1 MALNGFLFLLKEIS
15 NAENKMKIKR
25 EGFYQ
30 EIIMVFMY
38 GGCWVI
44 GQSPSLVIIR
54 KIIFQLC
61 SISSW

>member
-30 EIIMVFMY
+30 EIIMVFIVW
-38 GGCWVI
+38 GVLGHRSI
-44 GQSPSLVIIR
+44 TLPSYN
-54 KIIFQLC
+54 
-61 SISSW
+61 